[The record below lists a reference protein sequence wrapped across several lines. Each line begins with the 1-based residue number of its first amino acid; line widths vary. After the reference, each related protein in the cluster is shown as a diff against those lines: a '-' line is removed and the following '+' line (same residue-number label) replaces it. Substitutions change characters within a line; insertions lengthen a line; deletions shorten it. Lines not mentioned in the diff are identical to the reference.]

1 MSGNMT
7 AAGSV
12 TSFSDERLKKNWRN
26 MPVNYVTRLAQVKV
40 GIYERID
47 EKDLTQVGVSAQSLQ
62 ELLPEAILTANDD
75 MKTLS
80 VSYGNAAL
88 ASSVE
93 LAKEVV
99 DLRAR
104 VAMLESLISKL
115 IDV

>member
-1 MSGNMT
+1 
-7 AAGSV
+7 
-12 TSFSDERLKKNWRN
+12 
-26 MPVNYVTRLAQVKV
+26 
-40 GIYERID
+40 
-47 EKDLTQVGVSAQSLQ
+47 
-62 ELLPEAILTANDD
+62 